1 MLCWAHWLHTL
12 LLLATGSR
20 RETEKNGEKLGWR
33 ERPRETARKRQVEIE
48 TQREI
53 GRSERKEVRDTERE
67 RLRNLGTQVEVKTR
81 RDRKDRDPER

>member
-1 MLCWAHWLHTL
+1 M
-12 LLLATGSR
+12 
-20 RETEKNGEKLGWR
+20 
-33 ERPRETARKRQVEIE
+33 EIE

>member
-1 MLCWAHWLHTL
+1 M
-12 LLLATGSR
+12 
-20 RETEKNGEKLGWR
+20 GWR

-53 GRSERKEVRDTERE
+53 GRRRERKEVRDTERE
-67 RLRNLGTQVEVKTR
+67 RLRYLGTQVEVKTQ